1 MMRRGCH
8 AWSGMGF
15 VGALGVVLGAVPGL
29 PGVLGISGVQEARGQ
44 ETMHVGFLWHMHQPQ
59 YIPGQNVTQ
68 TDGSGVF
75 SFSVTDVHNQ
85 RLGPYTTWPKDAVQ
99 SGLGLS
105 HLGAQVSFS
114 GSLIQNLNT
123 LEAAGVNGG
132 QWNNWESSYQ
142 TAAGWDTA
150 LGNPRLDLV
159 NFGFNHPLMPLLDTR
174 DITMQIKLQKRI
186 HELTWGPSVPFS
198 KGIFP
203 PETAFSTRIIPALVA
218 EGIEWSIVDS
228 IHMERAVEN
237 YPHTNSSNLY
247 APNRA
252 DQINPAIPAD
262 QWVQLNNLWAP
273 SKVAA
278 PFAYRPHNVQHVDP
292 ATGAISQIVAV
303 PAARYEGNEDGRGGF
318 GALQYEQVMS
328 QYQQFNTDPN
338 HPMFVLLHHDGD
350 NFGGGSE
357 AYYHGNFQNM
367 VNWAQGN
374 NDYDV
379 TTIQDYLQRY
389 PVATNDVVHIE
400 NGSWAG
406 ADNGDPEFKKWLGD
420 PDPVTGWSPDRNS
433 WAVLTAAKNRVFTA
447 DDIAPATNLDNII
460 NATGSPT
467 EKAWRFLMAAESSD
481 YWYWDGTEV
490 WDSNVTLGSNLAV
503 AQADQ
508 VINAFF
514 GQETTPPSV
523 FVPQRESYNPGGD
536 EWGPG
541 VEPSDF
547 EVWTYAYDVSGLTDV
562 VLKYRVDGDGVNPLS
577 SIDNETYAGGSE
589 VGNWVSVPMSSSD
602 VAPPGNI
609 LSPTYRAE
617 RFGGMITGLEDVLVD
632 YYVEAIDGLGNITRT
647 DIQHV
652 YVGSSVINPGGDAVM
667 IGPDPAV
674 AGELVTIT
682 YDPAGGPLNGT
693 AQVFLHYGFDGWT
706 TVMQDIAMSW
716 DAVAET
722 WALTVPT
729 ISTASQ
735 LDIVFNDGAGVW
747 DNNNGSDWHFNL
759 TGAEP
764 PAFVL
769 DGQLDA
775 GAALIAADGGQGL
788 YAAMDGDVL
797 YVATDDAGEG
807 EDVFIYLALS
817 PGVLAEANWGKAGD
831 IAQWDA
837 FLADEN
843 DNDYEGWFD
852 VTGFAEAATGA
863 NGGVLEGLIDLVQ
876 MFGFLP
882 DEVYLAVGRYQ
893 SADGGSLTGQV
904 PGAVLVNGDIDAIE
918 YVLFSIA
925 LVGDLDGDGFVGI
938 NDLNIVLANW
948 NQNVTAG
955 DELAGDFDGDGFVGI
970 GDLNGVLG
978 NWNAGTP
985 PGGQANIPEPG
996 TVGVMGVMSLVLM
1009 RKRGVLA

>member
-1 MMRRGCH
+1 MQFLRSRTAACLGVFG
-8 AWSGMGF
+8 GMGA
-15 VGALGVVLGAVPGL
+15 VLLGAVPAA
-29 PGVLGISGVQEARGQ
+29 QAQ
-44 ETMHVGFLWHMHQPQ
+44 ETMNVGFMWHMHQPQ
-59 YIPGQNVTQ
+59 YRPGQNVTQ
-68 TDGSGVF
+68 TDASGAF

-85 RLGPYTTWPKDAVQ
+85 RLGPYTDWPKDAIQ
-99 SGLGLS
+99 SGLALS

-142 TAAGWDTA
+142 TAAGWNTA

-186 HELTWGPSVPFS
+186 HEQTWGPGVPFS

-203 PETAFSTRIIPALVA
+203 PETAFSSRIIPALQA

-228 IHMERAVEN
+228 IHLERATQG
-237 YPHTNSSNLY
+237 YPHTNASNLFT
-247 APNRA
+247 PNKA
-252 DQINPAIPAD
+252 DQINPAIPAN

-292 ATGAISQIVAV
+292 ATGAISKIVAV

-318 GALQYEQVMS
+318 GALQYESVMS
-328 QYQQFNTDPN
+328 QYQQFNTDPD

-350 NFGGGSE
+350 NFGGGSDS
-357 AYYHGNFQNM
+357 YYHSNFQSM
-367 VNWAQGN
+367 VSWAQGN

-379 TTIQDYLQRY
+379 TTIQDYLERY
-389 PVATNDVVHIE
+389 PVAANDVVHIE

-420 PDPVTGWSPDRNS
+420 PDPNTGFSPDRNS

-460 NATGSPT
+460 NATGTPT
-467 EKAWRFLMAAESSD
+467 ERAWRFLMAAESSD

-508 VINAFF
+508 VINGF
-514 GQETTPPSV
+514 GGSETTPPSV

-541 VEPSDF
+541 AEPSDF

-562 VLKYRVDGDGVNPLS
+562 VLKYRVDADGENPLS
-577 SIDNETYAGGSE
+577 SIENETYAGGAE
-589 VGNWVSVPMSSSD
+589 VGNWVSVSMSASD
-602 VAPPGNI
+602 VAPPGSI

-632 YYVEAIDGLGNITRT
+632 YYVEAVDGLGNITKT

-652 YVGSSVINPGGDAVM
+652 FVGSSVITPPGGDAVT
-667 IGPDPAV
+667 IGPDPAI

-682 YDPAGGPLNGT
+682 YDPLGGPLNGT
-693 AQVFLHYGFDGWT
+693 AQVFLHYGFDGWS
-706 TVMQDIAMSW
+706 TVMQDLAMSW

-722 WALTVPT
+722 WGLTVPT

-747 DNNNGSDWHFNL
+747 DNNNGADWHFNM

-764 PAFVL
+764 PMFVM
-769 DGQLDA
+769 DGVLDA
-775 GAALIAADGGQGL
+775 GAEQIATDSGQAL
-788 YAAMDGDVL
+788 YAALDGDVL
-797 YVATDDAGEG
+797 YVATEDAGEG

-817 PGVLAEANWGKAGD
+817 PGAMTAANWGKAGN

-843 DNDYEGWFD
+843 DNDYESWFD

-863 NGGVLEGLIDLVQ
+863 NGGVLEGIIDMVQ
-876 MFGFLP
+876 MFGSLP

-893 SADGGSLTGQV
+893 SADGGSLTGQT
-904 PGAVLVNGDIDAIE
+904 PGAVLANGDIEAIE
-918 YVLFSIA
+918 YVLFS
-925 LVGDLDGDGFVGI
+925 LLLDGDLDGDGFVGI
-938 NDLNIVLANW
+938 DDLNLVLSNW
-948 NQNVTAG
+948 NQNVTPGDKAAG
-955 DELAGDFDGDGFVGI
+955 DLDGDGFVGI
-970 GDLNGVLG
+970 GDLSGVLG
-978 NWNAGTP
+978 NWNAGSP
-985 PGGQANIPEPG
+985 PDTHANIPEPS
-996 TVGVMGVMSLVLM
+996 TVGVLILLVLTCNLCN
-1009 RKRGVLA
+1009 RK